1 VREEEVMHPTRGI
14 AERLLAALE
23 RGDPGRVV
31 ETLAA
36 DAILHVPG
44 RTGLSGPYQGRE
56 AILGFL
62 RRLAQLSRGTFR
74 FHGDRVLA
82 DGELAIV
89 IGRVG
94 WDRQARRQTVPAILE
109 VTIQRE
115 EVVRLRVFH
124 DDQPAV
130 DQLCS

>member
-1 VREEEVMHPTRGI
+1 MGPTRGI
-14 AERLLAALE
+14 AEQLLEALE
-23 RGDPGRVV
+23 RGDPCRIA
-31 ETLAA
+31 ETLAT

-44 RTGLSGPYQGRE
+44 RTGLSGPYQGQE

-62 RRLAQLSRGTFR
+62 RRLAQLSQGTFR

-89 IGRVG
+89 VGRVG

-115 EVVRLRVFH
+115 EVVQLRVFH
-124 DDQPAV
+124 DDQPVV
-130 DQLCS
+130 DRLCS

>member
-1 VREEEVMHPTRGI
+1 MGPTRGI

-23 RGDPGRVV
+23 RGDPARVV

-44 RTGLSGPYQGRE
+44 RTGLSGPYQGQE

-62 RRLAQLSRGTFR
+62 RRLAQLSQGTFR
-74 FHGDRVLA
+74 FHGDRVLT

-94 WDRQARRQTVPAILE
+94 WDRQAGHRAVPAILE

-115 EVVRLRVFH
+115 EVVQLRVFH

>member
-1 VREEEVMHPTRGI
+1 MHPTRGI

-23 RGDPGRVV
+23 QGDPGRIA

-44 RTGLSGPYQGRE
+44 RTGLSGPYQGQE

-62 RRLAQLSRGTFR
+62 RRLAWLSQGTFR

-89 IGRVG
+89 IGRVC
-94 WDRQARRQTVPAILE
+94 WDRQAGHRTVPAILE
-109 VTIQRE
+109 LTIQRE
-115 EVVRLRVFH
+115 EVVQLRVFH
-124 DDQPAV
+124 DDQPTV

>member
-1 VREEEVMHPTRGI
+1 MGPTRGI

-23 RGDPGRVV
+23 RGDPGRVA
-31 ETLAA
+31 EALAA

-44 RTGLSGPYQGRE
+44 RTGLSGPYQGQE
-56 AILGFL
+56 AILGLL
-62 RRLAQLSRGTFR
+62 RRLAQLSQGTFR
-74 FHGDRVLA
+74 FHGDRVLT

-94 WDRQARRQTVPAILE
+94 WDRQAGHRMVPAILE

-115 EVVRLRVFH
+115 EVVQLRVFH

>member
-1 VREEEVMHPTRGI
+1 
-14 AERLLAALE
+14 
-23 RGDPGRVV
+23 
-31 ETLAA
+31 
-36 DAILHVPG
+36 VPG
-44 RTGLSGPYQGRE
+44 RTGLSGPYQGQE

-62 RRLAQLSRGTFR
+62 RRLAQLSQGTFR

-94 WDRQARRQTVPAILE
+94 WDRQAGHRTVPAILE
-109 VTIQRE
+109 VTIQRG
-115 EVVRLRVFH
+115 EVVQLRVFH

>member
-1 VREEEVMHPTRGI
+1 MHPTRGI
-14 AERLLAALE
+14 AEQLLAALE
-23 RGDPGRVV
+23 RGDPGRIA
-31 ETLAA
+31 ETLAT

-44 RTGLSGPYQGRE
+44 RTGLSGPYQGQD

-94 WDRQARRQTVPAILE
+94 WDRQAGRQTVPAILE

-124 DDQPAV
+124 DEQPAV